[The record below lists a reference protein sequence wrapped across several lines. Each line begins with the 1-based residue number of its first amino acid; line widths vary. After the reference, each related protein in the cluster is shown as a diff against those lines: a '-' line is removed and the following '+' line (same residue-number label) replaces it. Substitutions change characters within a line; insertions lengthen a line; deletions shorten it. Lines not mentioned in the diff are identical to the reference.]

1 MVKHTYH
8 LDCNIK
14 LNNVFNNIHPSIPIS
29 PPAAAQ
35 TSAPQYL
42 WMPGPSLE
50 LPAVGMAPF
59 AQDLPQTQLNQRS
72 YRNPLV
78 LTGLWLNMLNL
89 LETTVFLAL
98 KNISCPAKCPILPV
112 RWSTSS
118 PTSAASFDSAPRSSS
133 CPWSIRFTSFRGCQ
147 TAIIKIG
154 HEQKWR
160 AARLPRG
167 ISKPT
172 VAVLEGL
179 HFLLGELAILG
190 RRNGVAQGTSC
201 LGQGAKASKSPGKSE
216 FLGLFTCCII
226 RRWEFLPI
234 SYGRILSNPHCH
246 SWMLDGFWGVQAL
259 LFYSSVHWGSFCHG
273 WMKSIG

>member
-98 KNISCPAKCPILPV
+98 K
-112 RWSTSS
+112 
-118 PTSAASFDSAPRSSS
+118 TSAVLQNVQFYPSDGQLHRPPQLLPLIRHHGVVPAREVSDSHLSGDVKLPSSRSAMNKNGGLPGCLGGFQNPPWLSSKGCISSSGSWQFLAAAMASRRAPHVLGKAPR
-133 CPWSIRFTSFRGCQ
+133 
-147 TAIIKIG
+147 
-154 HEQKWR
+154 HQK
-160 AARLPRG
+160 ALG
-167 ISKPT
+167 NQNFGVIY
-172 VAVLEGL
+172 
-179 HFLLGELAILG
+179 LL
-190 RRNGVAQGTSC
+190 
-201 LGQGAKASKSPGKSE
+201 
-216 FLGLFTCCII
+216 
-226 RRWEFLPI
+226 
-234 SYGRILSNPHCH
+234 Y
-246 SWMLDGFWGVQAL
+246 
-259 LFYSSVHWGSFCHG
+259 Y
-273 WMKSIG
+273 